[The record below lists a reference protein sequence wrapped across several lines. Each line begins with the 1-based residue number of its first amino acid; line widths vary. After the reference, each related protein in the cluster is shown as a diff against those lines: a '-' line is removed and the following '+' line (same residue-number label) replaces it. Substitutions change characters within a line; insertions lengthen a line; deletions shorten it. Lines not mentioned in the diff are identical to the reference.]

1 METTRIE
8 TQSKW
13 VSKYSHGDTVR
24 HKTGHEKRLINAVIF
39 NMGSL
44 PQYRCGSESND
55 VWWFE
60 DELVRVV

>member
-13 VSKYSHGDTVR
+13 VSNYGLGDFVR
-24 HKTGHEKRLINAVIF
+24 HKTGHEKRIINAVTF

-44 PQYRCGSESND
+44 PQYRCGNESND
-55 VWWFE
+55 VYWYE